1 MPVAFEEPGEYG
13 AASEDRESLML
24 PGAHGTVLLGSLEPK
39 AGPGCLRILH
49 FAKNSKKAAR
59 QEGEV

>member
-39 AGPGCLRILH
+39 AGPGCLEDTSLC
-49 FAKNSKKAAR
+49 
-59 QEGEV
+59 